1 MCLTEIFMTLLY
13 VTRRL
18 NRSSESSYVKS
29 VTADMMSDEE
39 RRGDVYIWHQ
49 PEYHSE
55 VLTHLS

>member
-13 VTRRL
+13 VTRL

-39 RRGDVYIWHQ
+39 RWGDVYIWHQ
-49 PEYHSE
+49 PEYRSE
-55 VLTHLS
+55 VLTL